1 MNINASI
8 IDQRLASVVKDIRP
22 KASEEL
28 GITDEGRLKSLA
40 FVYLCVQTILDLE
53 SVSAI

>member
-22 KASEEL
+22 KASKDI
-28 GITDEGRLKSLA
+28 GIKDEGKLKSL
-40 FVYLCVQTILDLE
+40 
-53 SVSAI
+53 